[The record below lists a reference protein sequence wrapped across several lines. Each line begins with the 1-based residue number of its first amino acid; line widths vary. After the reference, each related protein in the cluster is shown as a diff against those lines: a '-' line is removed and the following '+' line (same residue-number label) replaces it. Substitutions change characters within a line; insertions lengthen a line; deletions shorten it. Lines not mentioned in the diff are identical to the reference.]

1 MTTQLRTTI
10 LTLSVGAVLGACAA
24 NRSGEPVETGPRER
38 IDLRD
43 DDDRCGASLV
53 QGYLNLRANDLLRA
67 EVAQRSGAGNIRWI
81 EPGTAVTMDFRAD
94 RLNGELDEDGVIQT
108 LRCG

>member
-1 MTTQLRTTI
+1 MMTPLRSAALTFI
-10 LTLSVGAVLGACAA
+10 LMATLGACAT
-24 NRSGEPVETGPRER
+24 NSSGEPVETGPRER

-67 EVAQRSGAGNIRWI
+67 EVAQRSGAANIRWI